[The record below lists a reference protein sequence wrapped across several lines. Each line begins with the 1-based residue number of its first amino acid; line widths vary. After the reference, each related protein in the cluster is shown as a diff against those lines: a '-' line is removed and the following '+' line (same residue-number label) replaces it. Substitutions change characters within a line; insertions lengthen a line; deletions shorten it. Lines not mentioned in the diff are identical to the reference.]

1 MYMRATVIACDL
13 AVFFPAAF
21 YFASVFYRRYRWQGM
36 VRLHPLFFFTV
47 FDIKYF
53 FCQITAAFFLLLQ
66 PPLVLIDH
74 GHFQYNCVMLGL
86 SLLAVALIVDNHR
99 LMASFFFCCSL
110 CFKQMSL
117 YYAPAFFF
125 FLLGDLLKLSPLW
138 KARFVELFQIGS
150 FVILGLVVN
159 LWPFLSADGLLS
171 VLVRIF
177 PVGRGLYEDKVI
189 DRLLLCCGDVKTV
202 MAGCKHLVRFV
213 AVHQV

>member
-1 MYMRATVIACDL
+1 
-13 AVFFPAAF
+13 
-21 YFASVFYRRYRWQGM
+21 
-36 VRLHPLFFFTV
+36 
-47 FDIKYF
+47 
-53 FCQITAAFFLLLQ
+53 
-66 PPLVLIDH
+66 
-74 GHFQYNCVMLGL
+74 
-86 SLLAVALIVDNHR
+86 
-99 LMASFFFCCSL
+99 
-110 CFKQMSL
+110 MSL